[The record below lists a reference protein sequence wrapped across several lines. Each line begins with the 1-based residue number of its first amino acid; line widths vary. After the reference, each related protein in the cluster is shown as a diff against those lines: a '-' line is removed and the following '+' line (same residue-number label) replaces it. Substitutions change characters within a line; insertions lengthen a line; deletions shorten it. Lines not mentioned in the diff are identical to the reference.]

1 MIFSHSRKFKGGD
14 GSAAQKYRSKLYFSI
29 LSQFIRL
36 PSSWLLPNGD
46 KMTVIIPG
54 ITSAFI
60 AVKRGIP
67 LRTLVAFIPFE
78 RKVKKKSFLTRP
90 NKLPVI
96 SQRPDCFLIFKRRKK
111 KFLDFPASVTE
122 ASKVDGVGDGS

>member
-1 MIFSHSRKFKGGD
+1 MIFSHSRRFKGGD

-46 KMTVIIPG
+46 KMAVIIPG

-60 AVKRGIP
+60 AVKRGNPPEDTSGIH
-67 LRTLVAFIPFE
+67 PF
-78 RKVKKKSFLTRP
+78 
-90 NKLPVI
+90 
-96 SQRPDCFLIFKRRKK
+96 
-111 KFLDFPASVTE
+111 
-122 ASKVDGVGDGS
+122 